1 MWQGWITFG
10 IGVWLIVSG
19 IRPDFIAPINLIVS
33 GIVASVFG
41 FSAIKD
47 AKLVVS
53 GGIGIVTLLIGIF
66 AGNSPDIFIAYYII
80 GAVLFVLGLWGAAKL
95 EFEHLTLKS

>member
-33 GIVASVFG
+33 GIVVAVLG
-41 FSAIKD
+41 ISAVKD
-47 AKLVVS
+47 AKLAVS
-53 GGIGIVTLLIGIF
+53 AGIGIVTILIGIF
-66 AGNSPDIFIAYYII
+66 AGNSHDIFIAYYII
-80 GAVLFVLGLWGAAKL
+80 GAVLFVLGLWGAANL